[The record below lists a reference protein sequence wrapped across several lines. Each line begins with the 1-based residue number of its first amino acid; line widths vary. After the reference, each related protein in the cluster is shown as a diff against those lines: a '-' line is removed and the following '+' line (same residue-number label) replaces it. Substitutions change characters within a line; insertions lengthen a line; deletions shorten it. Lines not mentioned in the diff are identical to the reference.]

1 MNNFER
7 LHPVGR
13 GSYGEVFKGIDRS
26 TGNAVAI
33 KVIDFEETEDG
44 IEEIR
49 REISIL
55 SELQSDHVT
64 RYFGS
69 YVDGTQLCIIMEFCA
84 GGSCLDL
91 IKLYPLSED
100 LIAIILRETLQGI
113 HYIHSQG
120 MIHRDLKAAN
130 LLLTDTGHVKL
141 ADFGVSAQ
149 VTATITKKNTFCGT
163 PYWMAPEVI
172 VRSAYNS
179 KTDIW
184 SLGIT
189 CIELATGLP
198 PHANLHPMKVLFLIP
213 KNDPPRLNP
222 QRFSPSFQDFVAK
235 CLTTRATDVSET
247 LLPTALRE
255 DHASAGECKNLQHF
269 LSSRNVPQT
278 RDRKDK
284 PTTSKNT
291 QIRSVLQSRHRER
304 GYSLGKSVVFE
315 EDLFKSSSDESS
327 NNEASFF
334 SQVGS
339 DKPKA
344 TQMVAN
350 AVPAQKQLSI
360 MEGIRALDP
369 NSSCEILS
377 EYECR

>member
-69 YVDGTQLCIIMEFCA
+69 YVDGTQLCIIMVPRVHILRQSFKDFFSYMTRSQEFCA

-189 CIELATGLP
+189 GIELATGLP

-247 LLPTALRE
+247 APKCPLQDRAECVTRRLQLAPVSCTTTLPPFYSICGGMQEFAAIFVVAKR
-255 DHASAGECKNLQHF
+255 SA
-269 LSSRNVPQT
+269 
-278 RDRKDK
+278 K
-284 PTTSKNT
+284 PGSK
-291 QIRSVLQSRHRER
+291 
-304 GYSLGKSVVFE
+304 G
-315 EDLFKSSSDESS
+315 
-327 NNEASFF
+327 
-334 SQVGS
+334 
-339 DKPKA
+339 
-344 TQMVAN
+344 
-350 AVPAQKQLSI
+350 
-360 MEGIRALDP
+360 
-369 NSSCEILS
+369 
-377 EYECR
+377 

>member
-149 VTATITKKNTFCGT
+149 V
-163 PYWMAPEVI
+163 I

-235 CLTTRATDVSET
+235 CLTTRATD
-247 LLPTALRE
+247 
-255 DHASAGECKNLQHF
+255 SAGECKNLQHF

-278 RDRKDK
+278 QNRKDK

-334 SQVGS
+334 SLVGS
-339 DKPKA
+339 DKPNA
-344 TQMVAN
+344 TQIAAN
-350 AVPAQKQLSI
+350 AVPAQKQLPI